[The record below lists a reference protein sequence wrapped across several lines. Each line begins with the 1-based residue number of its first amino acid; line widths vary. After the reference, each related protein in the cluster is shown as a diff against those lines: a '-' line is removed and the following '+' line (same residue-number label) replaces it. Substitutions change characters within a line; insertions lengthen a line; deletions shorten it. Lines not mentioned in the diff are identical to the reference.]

1 SPNRL
6 TLKSITGGTRVL
18 VLSEMYFPGW
28 RAFIYGA
35 EAPIYCANYLF
46 RAVQVPR
53 GHHEVAFVYRPMSA
67 VVGAVLSILS
77 VLLALWTG
85 LPHHAGGTDA
95 KACSNRAKRRGS
107 R

>member
-1 SPNRL
+1 MC
-6 TLKSITGGTRVL
+6 THADEFVEGTRVL

-28 RAFIYGA
+28 RAFIDGA

-77 VLLALWTG
+77 VLLALWTIG
-85 LPHHAGGTDA
+85 AP
-95 KACSNRAKRRGS
+95 RR
-107 R
+107 RR